1 MSTHQ
6 DRARGK
12 PRSIDQHRR
21 FFGVI
26 RAAYHHWPE
35 SVSFQPDNEE
45 HLRAW
50 LLVKAKHRT
59 IKTFHL
65 PADASDSAAL
75 IPVVIATMLGKHAWA
90 WSKGTDLF
98 VCVPESIAFDKIG
111 HNAFCVL
118 NDDVD
123 AVIRAETGLDPDK
136 LLKEAEAAA

>member
-1 MSTHQ
+1 MS
-6 DRARGK
+6 K

-26 RAAYHHWPE
+26 AAAFHHWPE
-35 SVSFQPDNEE
+35 ACTFQPDNAE

-65 PADASDSAAL
+65 PGDASDSAAL
-75 IPVVIATMLGKHAWA
+75 IPVVIATMLSKHSWAWA
-90 WSKGTDLF
+90 KGHDLF
-98 VCVPESIAFDKIG
+98 VCVPESIAFDKLG
-111 HNAFCVL
+111 HQAFCAL

-123 AVIRAETGLDPDK
+123 AVLREIGLDPDQ
-136 LLKEAEAAA
+136 LLRETEAAA